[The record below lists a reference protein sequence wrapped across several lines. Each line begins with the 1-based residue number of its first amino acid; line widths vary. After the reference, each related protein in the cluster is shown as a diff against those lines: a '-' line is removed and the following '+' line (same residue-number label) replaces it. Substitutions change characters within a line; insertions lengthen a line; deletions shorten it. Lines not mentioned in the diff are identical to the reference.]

1 MSKEILTIKTIG
13 LTKLNNAEYLT
24 LMTRLGEELTKAG
37 AATIGITQEDIDDL
51 LANTKVFS
59 DVFAQDRANAD
70 TALLQELDKQRD
82 VMWQHIITAIQN
94 AQKSPLPAEQQA
106 AKILVPT
113 LKPYIGKSQKPLEQE
128 TQLIRGFLLDM
139 EKSENKPHLTT
150 LNLPASITELNRINE
165 EFATLFASRTIGKQE
180 KLPNITTLRKTMDG
194 QYNYTT
200 QKAYATNTATPT
212 EKSTAFILNM
222 NSFIEEA
229 NAAYNRRS
237 HGGKKEEGNGNNIVK

>member
-1 MSKEILTIKTIG
+1 MTKEILTIKTIG

-24 LMTRLGEELTKAG
+24 LMTHLGDELTKAG
-37 AATIGITQEDIDDL
+37 AVAIGITQQDIDDL
-51 LANTKVFS
+51 LANIKVFS

-106 AKILVPT
+106 AKILVPA

-139 EKSENKPHLTT
+139 AKPENKPHLAT
-150 LNLPASITELNRINE
+150 LNLAASITELNRMNE
-165 EFATLFASRTIGKQE
+165 EFTSLFATRVIGNQDKH
-180 KLPNITTLRKTMDG
+180 PNIKALRRTMDE
-194 QYNYTT
+194 QYNYDT
-200 QKAYATNTATPT
+200 QKANAVNIAMPT
-212 EKSTAFILNM
+212 EKSTTFIRNM

-229 NAAYNRRS
+229 HAAYNRRS
-237 HGGKKEEGNGNNIVK
+237 H